1 MAHEYELTL
10 TINDTG
16 ENVTLKGSFQ
26 EDEWNLLNEFLEYA
40 EDLLKTK
47 YVRDGMPAAL
57 NMTFGQGS
65 GTVST
70 KLPNWDDVIVFLHK
84 FRPIGLQSES
94 TNFYKILNILS
105 KELAHPHFRNLI
117 DEQRDVYSG
126 KRAQSGFKILSND
139 VVLNSEKVLYDW
151 LNSFEYHR
159 DKEKRQF
166 IESLHQMIPLD
177 ASKVLFLGLLSN
189 KTQAIHNIAV
199 LIRVVVGKQKSAGGE
214 IRLSK

>member
-10 TINDTG
+10 TIKVTG

-26 EDEWNLLNEFLEYA
+26 ADEWNLLNEFLEYA
-40 EDLLKTK
+40 EELLKTK
-47 YVRDGMPAAL
+47 YVRDGMPAAMNITL
-57 NMTFGQGS
+57 GQNS

-94 TNFYKILNILS
+94 TNFYKICNILS

-117 DEQRDVYSG
+117 NEQRDVYSG
-126 KRAQSGFKILSND
+126 KRAESAFKILSND
-139 VVLNSEKVLYDW
+139 VLLNSEKVLYDW

-177 ASKVLFLGLLSN
+177 ASKVLFLGLLSD
-189 KTQAIHNIAV
+189 KTQAICNIAV
-199 LIRVVVGKQKSAGGE
+199 LVRVIVGKQKSAEGE

>member
-1 MAHEYELTL
+1 MAYEYELTL
-10 TINDTG
+10 TINDTN
-16 ENVTLKGSFQ
+16 ENITLKGGFQ

-47 YVRDGMPAAL
+47 YVRDGMPAAMNINL
-57 NMTFGQGS
+57 GQNS

-94 TNFYKILNILS
+94 TNFYKICNILT

-117 DEQRDVYSG
+117 DQQRELYSG
-126 KRAQSGFKILSND
+126 KRAQTAFTILSND

-177 ASKVLFLGLLSN
+177 ASKVLFLSLLAD
-189 KTQAIHNIAV
+189 KTVAINNIAA
-199 LIRVVVGKQKSAGGE
+199 LINVILGRQESAGGQ